1 MFSRPWANP
10 IPHMH
15 SAVWP
20 THPQQ
25 GYVDEGDTA
34 DDVQSIIGAIVLAVR
49 HHKIFKVLGRKARL
63 RTAFNQ

>member
-1 MFSRPWANP
+1 
-10 IPHMH
+10 MH

-34 DDVQSIIGAIVLAVR
+34 DDVQSTIGAIVLAVR
-49 HHKIFKVLGRKARL
+49 HQQIFKVLGPKACL
-63 RTAFNQ
+63 GTAFNQ